1 MDFSWSAEARQ
12 RHRAARDLGR
22 RISADIDARDRA
34 AVFSID
40 AWDALGEAGLLGCVV
55 PLELGGQGLSLL
67 DTVYVHEG
75 LARGCDDG
83 GLLLGAHAHM
93 FGCLPP
99 LLAGCSDDQKARW
112 LPRLASGDDICAL
125 AMSEAGAGS
134 DAFSLSTAATQDGD
148 HYVIQGEKVWT
159 TNGPRADWILV
170 FARTG
175 DGSAMQAL
183 SAFMVPGDAQGLVR
197 HPDVPRLGL
206 RTCDVGPVS
215 FDGVRVPVGDR
226 VGAEGAGAQLFLTAM
241 EWERIGIMTAA
252 LGSMDRLLTDSVR
265 HVRKPRGD
273 RAPLKSHQAVTHRLA
288 DLRRDLEASRL
299 LLYQA
304 AWKVTDG
311 RRAAVDAA
319 LSKLTSSEAHFTAA
333 LTALRSFGAA
343 GLVEGSGVERALRDA
358 TCGLIYSGTSDIQ
371 RSLVARMMGA

>member
-12 RHRAARDLGR
+12 RHRAARSLGR
-22 RISADIDARDRA
+22 TLSADIDARDRA
-34 AVFSID
+34 AVFSVE
-40 AWDALGEAGLLGCVV
+40 AWQGLGDAGLLGCFV
-55 PLELGGQGLSLL
+55 PPELGGGGLSLL

-75 LARGCDDG
+75 LASGCDDG
-83 GLLLGAHAHM
+83 GLLLGAHAHL

-99 LLAGCSDDQKARW
+99 LLAGCTDDQKARW
-112 LPRLASGDDICAL
+112 IPRLASGEHICAL
-125 AMSEAGAGS
+125 AMTEAGAGS
-134 DAFSLSTAATQDGD
+134 DAFNMSTTATRNGD
-148 HYVIQGEKVWT
+148 HYVISGEKVWI
-159 TNGPRADWILV
+159 TNGPRADRVLV

-183 SAFMVPGDAQGLVR
+183 SAFMVPGDAPGLTR

-206 RTCDVGPVS
+206 RTCDVGPLT
-215 FDGVRVPVGDR
+215 FDGVRVPEADR

-252 LGSMDRLLTDSVR
+252 LGSMDRLLGQSVR
-265 HVRKPRGD
+265 HVRRPRQG
-273 RAPLKSHQAVTHRLA
+273 RAPLKTHQAVTHRLA
-288 DLRRDLEASRL
+288 DIRRDLEGSRL

-304 AWKVTDG
+304 AWKVSDG

-319 LSKLTSSEAHFTAA
+319 LSKLTASEAHFTAA

-343 GLVEGSGVERALRDA
+343 GLAEGSGIERALRDA
-358 TCGLIYSGTSDIQ
+358 ACGLIYSGTSDIQ
-371 RSLVARMMGA
+371 RSVVARMMGA